1 MKQNQQT
8 FSINQFQHAIV
19 AVDTVIFR
27 IYKGSLQTLL
37 LELTREPYIGA
48 WAVPGGL
55 IVPQENIEQS
65 VVRHLENK
73 TGLKEVYSE
82 QLATFGDIER
92 DPRGRVV
99 SVAYLALV
107 AEAPNGLQTISDYS
121 DIKWFAVDQ
130 LPILAYD
137 HKKII
142 SMALERLRAKVS
154 YTNIAQHL
162 LKKEFTLTELQLVY
176 EIILGRSFDKRNF
189 RKKIL
194 SLDIVKETKRKVTG
208 AFRPATLYVFKH
220 KNIKIIE
227 VL

>member
-1 MKQNQQT
+1 MKKNQET

-37 LELTREPYIGA
+37 LELTREPYIGS

-55 IVPQENIEQS
+55 IVSQENIEQS

-82 QLATFGDIER
+82 QLATFGDIDR

-99 SVAYLALV
+99 SVAYLSLV
-107 AEAPNGLQTISDYS
+107 AEAPNDLQTISDYS
-121 DIKWFAVDQ
+121 DIKWFAVDK
-130 LPILAYD
+130 LPTLAYD

-142 SMALERLRAKVS
+142 SMALERLQAKLS

-162 LKKEFTLTELQLVY
+162 LKKEFTLTELQQAY

-208 AFRPATLYVFKH
+208 AFRPATLYVFKN
-220 KNIKIIE
+220 KNVKIIE

>member
-1 MKQNQQT
+1 MKQNQQA

-19 AVDTVIFR
+19 AIDTVIFR

-37 LELTREPYIGA
+37 LELTREPYIGN

-55 IVPQENIEQS
+55 ITPDENIEES
-65 VVRHLENK
+65 VVRHIENK

-82 QLATFGDIER
+82 QLATFGDIGR

-99 SVAYLALV
+99 SVAYLSLV
-107 AEAPNGLQTISDYS
+107 AEAPDDLKTISDYS
-121 DIKWFAVDQ
+121 DIKWFDTNK
-130 LPILAYD
+130 LPSLAYD

-142 SMALERLRAKVS
+142 SMALELLRAKLS

-162 LKKEFTLTELQLVY
+162 LKKEFTLSELQQTY

-208 AFRPATLYVFKH
+208 AFRPATLYVFKN
-220 KNIKIIE
+220 KNVKIIE